1 MEQKRLDGA
10 WNQID
15 ALKISVPNFRWQ
27 KKGIFSVE
35 KSTLY
40 TSLLGVGRRVTRLR
54 WDGHGSRPTL
64 IKL

>member
-15 ALKISVPNFRWQ
+15 AFKISVPKFRWQ
-27 KKGIFSVE
+27 KKRIFSVE

-40 TSLLGVGRRVTRLR
+40 ISLLGVGRRVTRLR
-54 WDGHGSRPTL
+54 
-64 IKL
+64 